1 MNEPLHPSSLSEI
14 LDRTA
19 QLYRSRFLVF
29 LGIAVIPTAVL
40 VVFAGGAVLAFAL
53 TSLNH
58 PTPAGGIAAFLT
70 LMGFGLIA
78 VPIFIAISA
87 LSTAAMSHAAAR
99 QFLGQAITIRDSYKA
114 VWRRGWHY
122 IGLWFLQIAAVWVL
136 PIAAWT
142 LIVVFSTALGALARS
157 VDIGI
162 TQGFIVFFVLL
173 IIAGLVTYGV
183 WMALLLSLAF
193 PACVVEQIGP
203 WNALRR
209 SSSLTRG
216 TKGRILLLYLL
227 GVALNW
233 IVTIAIW
240 LPVTLII
247 AFILGSSNPQR
258 AEAIGNFAGF
268 AIYAASFA
276 VQALIRPVYGIALVL
291 FYYDQRIRHEAFD
304 IEWMMLQAG
313 LVVPPPPQP
322 EEPPPAALGEQP

>member
-29 LGIAVIPTAVL
+29 LGIAFIPTVVL
-40 VVFAGGAVLAFAL
+40 VVFAGAAVLAFVL
-53 TSLNH
+53 TGLNH

-70 LMGFGLIA
+70 LMAFGLIA
-78 VPIFIAISA
+78 LPIFIAVTA
-87 LSTAAMSHAAAR
+87 LATAAMSHAAAR
-99 QFLGQAITIRDSYKA
+99 QFLGQPVTIRDSYKT
-114 VWRRGWHY
+114 VWRRGWQY
-122 IGLWFLQIAAVWVL
+122 IGVWFLQIAAVWIL
-136 PIAAWT
+136 PIGAWT
-142 LIVVFSTALGALARS
+142 LVVLFSTALGALARS
-157 VDIGI
+157 ADIAV
-162 TQGFIVFFVLL
+162 TQGFIAFFVFLIVAAL
-173 IIAGLVTYGV
+173 IIYGV
-183 WMALLLSLAF
+183 WMSLRLSLAF

-209 SSSLTRG
+209 TSSLSQG

-233 IVTIAIW
+233 IVTIAVW
-240 LPVTLII
+240 LPVTII
-247 AFILGSSNPQR
+247 VVIVVGSGNPQK
-258 AEAIGNFAGF
+258 AQAVGTIAGF
-268 AIYAASFA
+268 AVYGVSFA
-276 VQALIRPVYGIALVL
+276 VQALTRPIYGIALVL

-322 EEPPPAALGEQP
+322 QNPPTPALGEQS

>member
-1 MNEPLHPSSLSEI
+1 
-14 LDRTA
+14 
-19 QLYRSRFLVF
+19 
-29 LGIAVIPTAVL
+29 
-40 VVFAGGAVLAFAL
+40 
-53 TSLNH
+53 
-58 PTPAGGIAAFLT
+58 
-70 LMGFGLIA
+70 
-78 VPIFIAISA
+78 VPIFIAITA
-87 LSTAAMSHAAAR
+87 LSTAAMCHAAAR
-99 QFLGQAITIRDSYKA
+99 QFLGQSITIRDSYKA

-258 AEAIGNFAGF
+258 AEAIGNFAGI